1 MKINKSHISN
11 LVVLVFIILMII
23 PQTRQSI
30 QVGLHSVLGLFSP
43 SETNK
48 EDQAKI
54 SSYDWQL
61 LDSSNNQFDFNQ
73 AKGKVVFINLWATW
87 CPPCIA
93 EMPSMQK
100 IYDEYGDSV
109 IFLFVSKE
117 NTKRVT
123 TFLNR
128 KNLTIPSYL
137 PITSNP
143 KEITSNSI
151 PATYIIDKKGF
162 IVIEKRG
169 AANWNG
175 NSVRELLDRL
185 LLE

>member
-73 AKGKVVFINLWATW
+73 AKGKVVFINVR
-87 CPPCIA
+87 
-93 EMPSMQK
+93 
-100 IYDEYGDSV
+100 IY
-109 IFLFVSKE
+109 
-117 NTKRVT
+117 
-123 TFLNR
+123 
-128 KNLTIPSYL
+128 
-137 PITSNP
+137 
-143 KEITSNSI
+143 
-151 PATYIIDKKGF
+151 
-162 IVIEKRG
+162 
-169 AANWNG
+169 
-175 NSVRELLDRL
+175 
-185 LLE
+185 